1 MKPLLSMVLCSAAL
15 GAIGCSG
22 GESGSVDG
30 GTPIAATLPE
40 IEIKIFARSCV
51 FSSCHGKDSPREM
64 LSLVGPT
71 YDALVNQPSRQVQ
84 GRVLVKPGDPEGS
97 YLYEKIT
104 HAAPASGDRMP
115 QLQPALS
122 AAAIQAVRD
131 WITEGA
137 PR

>member
-1 MKPLLSMVLCSAAL
+1 MKRLLSVALCSAAL

-22 GESGSVDG
+22 GESGSVEG

-40 IEIKIFARSCV
+40 IETKIFARSCV
-51 FSSCHGKDSPREM
+51 FSSCHGRDTPREM

-71 YDALVNQPSRQVQ
+71 YDALVNQPSTQVP
-84 GRVLVKPGDPEGS
+84 GKMRVKPGDPEGS

-104 HAAPASGDRMP
+104 HAAPTSGDRMP
-115 QLQPALS
+115 PLQPPLS

-131 WITEGA
+131 WIAQGA